1 MSSVS
6 ALSLHIPV
14 NADQIGGSSKG
25 KDAAHLQSARDL
37 ANSLAQANYQL
48 VYGGGTKGV
57 MGELARTFVQARGEK
72 SVTGIIPRALV
83 TFEKDPSQD
92 PYQDSHSSTDG
103 VKEAER
109 TMSREQLKRADTNE
123 AIPSSEVGQTI
134 IVTDMHTRKNMMA
147 QKVVSGG
154 PGSGFVALA
163 GGYGTLEEVAEMV
176 TWNQLGIH
184 KVPVVLVNVNGYWN
198 GLIDFVKNSIQEGF
212 VGEGNANILTVVEDP
227 KDVVEA
233 LNNYKVAEGR
243 FKLDWSNS

>member
-1 MSSVS
+1 MT
-6 ALSLHIPV
+6 
-14 NADQIGGSSKG
+14 
-25 KDAAHLQSARDL
+25 
-37 ANSLAQANYQL
+37 QANYKL

-57 MGELARTFVQARGEK
+57 MGELARTFVRARGET

-83 TFEKDPSQD
+83 SFEKPSSGD
-92 PYQDSHSSTDG
+92 GPSSADG
-103 VKEAER
+103 GKEAER
-109 TMSREQLKRADTNE
+109 TMTREQLKRVDTNE
-123 AIPSSEVGQTI
+123 AIPSSEVGETI

-184 KVPVVLVNVNGYWN
+184 KVPVVLVNVDGYWN
-198 GLIDFVKNSIQEGF
+198 GLIDYVKHSIQEGF
-212 VGEGNANILTVVEDP
+212 VGEANANILAVVEDP

-233 LNNYKVAEGR
+233 LRNYKVAEGR